1 MDYIRLD
8 PVSIENKMK
17 TECFGK
23 RVICY
28 DEIDS
33 TNLAAKKLGKQA
45 GSHGVLVVAEQQ
57 YAGRGRLGRN
67 WSSPKGSGIWMSLV
81 LQPEIRPEHAA
92 MLTLVTALAVNQG
105 IREITGI
112 KSHIKWPNDIIINGK
127 KVCGILTE
135 MSTVNEKLEC
145 VVIGMGINAK
155 QVSFSEELKL
165 TATSLELEGANTVD
179 RTELIACIIRYL
191 EQYYKR
197 FIKTESLQEMTEE
210 YNASLINLGRQV
222 RILGDNSAY
231 TGTALGINESG
242 ALLVQTE
249 ETSQGIKRAVV
260 KTVVSGEVSVRGIYG
275 YV

>member
-1 MDYIRLD
+1 MEYERLD
-8 PVSIENKMK
+8 PVSIENKIK

-28 DEIDS
+28 EEIDS

-45 GSHGVLVVAEQQ
+45 GNHGVLVVAEEQH
-57 YAGRGRLGRN
+57 AGRGRLGRN

-81 LQPEIRPEHAA
+81 LRPEIRTEHAA

-105 IREITGI
+105 IREITGM
-112 KSHIKWPNDIIINGK
+112 KSYIKWPNDIIMNGK

-135 MSTVNEKLEC
+135 MSTANEKLEC
-145 VVIGMGINAK
+145 VVIGMGINVK
-155 QVSFSEELKL
+155 QVSFPEELKL
-165 TATSLELEGANTVD
+165 TATSLELEGANAVD
-179 RTELIACIIRYL
+179 RSELIACIMGYFEL
-191 EQYYKR
+191 YYKR
-197 FIKTESLQEMTEE
+197 FIKTESLQDMAEE
-210 YNASLINLGRQV
+210 YNASLINLDRQV
-222 RILGDNSAY
+222 WILGDSNPY
-231 TGTALGINESG
+231 IGTALGINESG

-249 ETSQGIKRAVV
+249 ETSQGVIKTVI